1 MHRAERQPFFM
12 VVFEVTEEVGCCGT
26 YFFNALPTAFTVGF
40 SFRAILCKA
49 CIVILDYEG
58 QVCGRWWNRSTGS
71 SSFGACCCWR
81 TCAGRRHGEVGVVV
95 VVHREKG
102 EEDVLQKEDEPVYI
116 MRAGATSSAQTL
128 IFFARVDGKETEKS
142 GFFLKPEKK
151 ERLVKDSSRVKSH

>member
-26 YFFNALPTAFTVGF
+26 NFFNTLPTAFTVGF

-81 TCAGRRHGEVGVVV
+81 TCAGRHHDHGL
-95 VVHREKG
+95 R
-102 EEDVLQKEDEPVYI
+102 
-116 MRAGATSSAQTL
+116 
-128 IFFARVDGKETEKS
+128 
-142 GFFLKPEKK
+142 
-151 ERLVKDSSRVKSH
+151 